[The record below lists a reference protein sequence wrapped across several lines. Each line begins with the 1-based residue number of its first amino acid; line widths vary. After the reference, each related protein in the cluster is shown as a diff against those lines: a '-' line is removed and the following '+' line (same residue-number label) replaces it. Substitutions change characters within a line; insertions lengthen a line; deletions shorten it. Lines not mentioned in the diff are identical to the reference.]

1 MASSGIF
8 ECFKYARSVKK
19 IDLLSDSIVVG
30 LMVQNYE
37 PNFDSDVYYSDIP
50 EDLLLSE
57 TLLLGKYIDSNIFKA
72 SQPIFE
78 SISIGNIVQGIVL
91 YRDSDYIEDTLLI
104 AYFNFLEAV
113 VTQGEDITIL
123 WNEQGIITL

>member
-1 MASSGIF
+1 MLQS
-8 ECFKYARSVKK
+8 
-19 IDLLSDSIVVG
+19 
-30 LMVQNYE
+30 YE
-37 PNFDSDVYYSDIP
+37 PNFDSDIYYSDIP

-104 AYFNFLEAV
+104 AYFNFVEAV
-113 VTQGEDITIL
+113 VTQGEAVTII